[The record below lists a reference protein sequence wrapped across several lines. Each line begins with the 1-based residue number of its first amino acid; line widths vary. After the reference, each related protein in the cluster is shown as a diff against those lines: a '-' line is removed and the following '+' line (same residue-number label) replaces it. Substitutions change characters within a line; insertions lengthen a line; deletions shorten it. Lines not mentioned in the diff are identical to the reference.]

1 MEMVYDLKTVE
12 TALQGLAQSRWWE
25 DNMPKLRSFVEFRDP
40 DSGGSLVR
48 SNLKR
53 NNRSLLAKLV
63 AGIMPLEIE
72 VGRYL
77 GIPAGERFCTICNLN
92 LVEDEYHFLFT
103 CIAYQRECSWFYVQS
118 VPIIG
123 EFMLWPDSY
132 KVKWL
137 LQEEKIKEFGQFVET
152 LYYKRRQIL
161 YKCS

>member
-1 MEMVYDLKTVE
+1 
-12 TALQGLAQSRWWE
+12 
-25 DNMPKLRSFVEFRDP
+25 MPKLRSFVEFRDR

-48 SNLKR
+48 YNLKR

-77 GIPAGERFCTICNLN
+77 GIPASERFCTVSNLT

-103 CIAYQRECSWFYVQS
+103 CIAYQREHSWFYVQN
-118 VPIIG
+118 VPNIA
-123 EFMLWPDSY
+123 EFMLWLDSP

-137 LQEEKIKEFGQFVET
+137 LQEERIKEFSLFVET
-152 LYYKRRQIL
+152 LYHKRRQIL
-161 YKCS
+161 YKCG